1 MTEEFNSYEEFTL
14 RYNEIPEIVALDVF
28 KRICDWLS
36 NGGSVGD
43 DYVKKQLE
51 YASRFIAKG

>member
-36 NGGSVGD
+36 SGGSVED
-43 DYVKKQLE
+43 EYVKKQLE
-51 YASRFIAKG
+51 YASRHIAKG